1 MFTRK
6 DIFLVFLFI
15 FISYNYFSQTEF
27 ITTWE
32 TTTASESI
40 TIPTNGGGYNYNVN
54 WGDGSTDDTGV
65 TGNVTHTYTVAGT
78 YTVTITGTFN
88 RIYFNNSTDSDKIQ
102 SIEQWGTNQV
112 WTSMNRAFEGCSNLV
127 NNATDTP
134 DLSSL
139 TSLQRMFRDA
149 TSIGNSL
156 TGNWS
161 WDASNVENM
170 ASMFRGATNFN
181 KDIDGWLPNPS
192 SVTNLN
198 NMFRDA
204 TSFNQDLNSWDTSL
218 VANMSS
224 MFRGATDFDGD
235 IDSWDVEEVTTMST
249 MFRDA
254 TSFNQDL
261 NSWTTTKLEV
271 TSNMFYG
278 ATDFN
283 GNISDWDVD
292 LVTTMANMFRNATS
306 FNQDIGDWITTS
318 VSNMTS
324 MFYGA
329 TVFNQDIGN
338 WTTSSVTNFSVMFR
352 GASSFNQ
359 DIGGWTTS
367 AALNISQMF
376 YDATAFNQDIGD
388 WVLSS
393 VTVMNN
399 MFRGA
404 TAFNQDIGGWNTS
417 STTNMNNM
425 FRGATSF
432 DQDISGWNVSL
443 VTNFGN
449 MFRGMALSC
458 ANYNALL
465 VGWDAQTLQPG
476 EAFHGGNSTYCSAAA
491 IAARA
496 NMIASDG
503 WSFTDGGLLT
513 TFTWSGSTDTEW
525 NDSSNW
531 QDGFDSDCTLDVS
544 IPVVTNYPI
553 IDSATEVTVD
563 NLTINAGASLT
574 VEGGLTVS
582 GDLTTNDGLTVNS
595 GGSIIVSGT
604 STGELTYIR
613 NALSGEVYYNVS
625 SPVVG
630 ETIEDYISNNPLDT
644 GNGNVGLYY
653 YDNDTMDGFGGTG
666 YVFYQASS
674 TGPIVS
680 AKGYGTRFPIPT
692 EIEFTGTMPTS
703 DALISVATG
712 SIDAANLV
720 GNPFPSYLPLNTNA
734 AATNNILTYNTLSL
748 NEETAWFW
756 DPSVFDYVAIN
767 NGSAAH
773 FVPPAQG
780 FFVDSSLGGGN
791 LDFLESWQSHQ
802 STETFYKNTD
812 TTFRINL
819 SLKNK
824 NNLKKRTQIFY
835 FENKTIN
842 FDNGYDSSS
851 ISDNTDSLILSSR
864 LVGDHNSQNLAIQTL
879 PIENLQDYIIPLNV
893 KGNDA
898 ITFYTETINKP
909 EGVSIFLEDRFL
921 NTFNLLG
928 VELNHTVNV
937 GDSTNGIGRFYLH
950 LQSDFLGTEDT
961 ILNNVNI
968 YNSGYKEITISGTPI
983 GKSTFFIYDIL
994 GKEISKE
1001 SFNLSHKVLKKFSLT
1016 HLKTGFYIV
1025 NLKTEKGTL
1034 SKKIILK

>member
-6 DIFLVFLFI
+6 NIFLVFLI
-15 FISYNYFSQTEF
+15 LNISSFCFSQTEF

-65 TGNVTHTYTVAGT
+65 TGDVTHTYTVAGT

-88 RIYFNNSTDSDKIQ
+88 RIYFNNSADSDKIQ

-161 WDASNVENM
+161 WNASNAENM

-218 VANMSS
+218 VSNMSS
-224 MFRGATDFDGD
+224 MFRGATVFDGD

-278 ATDFN
+278 ATNFN

-338 WTTSSVTNFSVMFR
+338 WTTSSVSNFSVMFR
-352 GASSFNQ
+352 NATAFNQ
-359 DIGGWTTS
+359 DIGDWDTS
-367 AALNISQMF
+367 TAINTSQMF
-376 YDATAFNQDIGD
+376 YNATAFNQDIGD
-388 WVLSS
+388 WVLPL
-393 VTVMNN
+393 VEFMNN
-399 MFRGA
+399 MFREA
-404 TAFNQDIGGWNTS
+404 TVFNQDISGWNTGS
-417 STTNMNNM
+417 VTNMGNM
-425 FRGATSF
+425 FREATAF
-432 DQDISGWNVSL
+432 DQDISGWDVSG
-443 VTNFGN
+443 VTNVNN
-449 MFRGMALSC
+449 MFRDAKLSTN
-458 ANYNALL
+458 NYNALL
-465 VGWDAQTLQPG
+465 VGWDAQSLQPG
-476 EAFHGGNSTYCSAAA
+476 EAFHGGSSTYCSAAA

-503 WSFTDGGLLT
+503 WSFTDGGQLT
-513 TFTWSGSTDTEW
+513 SFVWDGSTDTDW
-525 NDSSNW
+525 SDSTNW
-531 QDGFDSDCTLDVS
+531 QDGYDSDCTLDIS
-544 IPVVTNYPI
+544 IPSVTNLPI
-553 IDSATEVTVD
+553 IDASTDANVN
-563 NLTINAGASLT
+563 NLTINSSATLT
-574 VEGGLTVS
+574 VNGSITVNT
-582 GDLTTNDGLTVNS
+582 DLVTNDGLTVNS

-604 STGELTYIR
+604 STGNLTYIR
-613 NALSGEVYYNVS
+613 DALSGEVYYNIS
-625 SPVVG
+625 SPVIG

-653 YDNDTMDGFGGTG
+653 YDNDTMDGYGGTG

-674 TGPIVS
+674 TGPLVS
-680 AKGYGTRFPIPT
+680 AKGYGTRFPTPT

-756 DPSVFDYVAIN
+756 DPSIFDYVAIN

-780 FFVDSSLGGGN
+780 FFVDSSVGGGS

-819 SLKNK
+819 SLKNE
-824 NNLKKRTQIFY
+824 NKKIKKTQIFY
-835 FENKTIN
+835 INNKTTG

-851 ISDNTDSLILSSR
+851 FSEEQDTLSLTSR
-864 LVGDHNSQNLAIQTL
+864 LVEDQNSQNLAIQSL

-893 KGNDA
+893 KGNNA

-909 EGVSIFLEDRFL
+909 ENISIFLEDRVL

-928 VELNHTVNV
+928 LDLNHTVNV

-950 LQSDFLGTEDT
+950 LQPASLGTEDT

-968 YNSGYKEITISGTPI
+968 YNSGYKEIAISGTPI

-1001 SFNLSHKVLKKFSLT
+1001 NFNLSHKILKKFSLT
-1016 HLKTGFYIV
+1016 HLKIGFYIV